1 MNVDIIIF
9 FQRTGQDP
17 TKRPSI
23 SWNKIGGQQ
32 QQQLQQQQQPV
43 IINNFGSS
51 GMKPVTSGQ
60 GSPSST
66 TPGPNFLD
74 VVIPKDQ
81 TGALFGVGSSLSFNG
96 QKPSGQASN
105 GQRPSGQ
112 RPSGQAFN
120 GQRPSGQAFNG
131 QRPNGQAFNGQGGLK
146 PNPPAQMLNSL
157 PSINQNQVQYSK
169 DLFPHLYNVVLL
181 CGGNE
186 GLTKKILQTNRR
198 KGEKIYIYRRE
209 QNEIMFNQNLT

>member
-1 MNVDIIIF
+1 MNVDIITF

-32 QQQLQQQQQPV
+32 QQQQQQQQQPV

-112 RPSGQAFN
+112 GPSGQTFKGQRPSGQTFN
-120 GQRPSGQAFNG
+120 GQRPSGKAFNG
-131 QRPNGQAFNGQGGLK
+131 QRPNGQRPNGQMSNGQRPNGQGGLK
-146 PNPPAQMLNSL
+146 PSPPAQMLNSL

-169 DLFPHLYNVVLL
+169 DLFPHLHNVIFL
-181 CGGNE
+181 CGGNK
-186 GLTKKILQTNRR
+186 GYLQV
-198 KGEKIYIYRRE
+198 IYKR
-209 QNEIMFNQNLT
+209 IMY